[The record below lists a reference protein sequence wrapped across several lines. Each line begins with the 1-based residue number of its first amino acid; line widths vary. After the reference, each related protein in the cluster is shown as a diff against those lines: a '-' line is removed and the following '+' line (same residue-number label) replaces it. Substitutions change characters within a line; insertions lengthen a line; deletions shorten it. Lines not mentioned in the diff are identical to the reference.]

1 MGLSGM
7 LRNLKQKLPH
17 TKNKGG
23 SLTQEEKALVNAL
36 LHEGYR
42 QQDIAFIINQGRFA
56 QGQPVTVN
64 QARITQSGD
73 VTAASKEQVEEY
85 FKTLSAYD
93 PKTFLNPYKESDKR
107 LIRSRE
113 AMIAAVQTFNT
124 PTMIFRAEIFA
135 VLANIAWTYLIHE
148 KLEREEKGSSE
159 RCKNKSKTV
168 SQILG
173 KEGQTP
179 IQSPIKDA
187 AVIENLRKIIEIRD
201 EVEHTFF
208 VGGDILFG
216 ALFQACCINFE
227 KYITEWFGSSLSL
240 TKELSL
246 VLQFVRLEK
255 EQLVELEKSN
265 LPPAIKT
272 IVDEIQESEF
282 KDDSAFQFKVHFME
296 VVSSKTSAD
305 IHCLVSHDKS
315 EPGTP
320 YAIKPRDY
328 ARVTEK
334 EIVKAV
340 QDKGY
345 KNFKPRN
352 HQKCWKERWN
362 TAKERNEHARQY
374 GEVLNKRQWFW
385 YKQTWLKE
393 VLEFCKKAGEQFK

>member
-42 QQDIAFIINQGRFA
+42 QQDIAFIINQGRFD
-56 QGQPVTVN
+56 QRQLVTVN

-124 PTMIFRAEIFA
+124 PTMIFKAEIFA
-135 VLANIAWTYLIHE
+135 VLSNIAWTYLIHE

-173 KEGQTP
+173 KEGQPP

-201 EVEHTFF
+201 EVEHALF

-227 KYITEWFGSSLSL
+227 KYITLWFGSSLSL

-272 IVDEIQESEF
+272 IVDEIQESKF
-282 KDDSAFQFKVHFME
+282 KDDTAFQFKVHLTE
-296 VVSSKTSAD
+296 EVSSKTSAD
-305 IHCLVSHDKS
+305 IHRLVSHDESK
-315 EPGTP
+315 PGTP
-320 YAIKPRDY
+320 YAIKKSDY
-328 ARVTEK
+328 TRVTEK

-345 KNFKPRN
+345 KNFKPRD
-352 HQKCWKERWN
+352 HRECWKERWN
-362 TAKERNEHARQY
+362 TAKERNEHARQ
-374 GEVLNKRQWFW
+374 
-385 YKQTWLKE
+385 
-393 VLEFCKKAGEQFK
+393 

>member
-1 MGLSGM
+1 M
-7 LRNLKQKLPH
+7 
-17 TKNKGG
+17 
-23 SLTQEEKALVNAL
+23 
-36 LHEGYR
+36 
-42 QQDIAFIINQGRFA
+42 
-56 QGQPVTVN
+56 
-64 QARITQSGD
+64 
-73 VTAASKEQVEEY
+73 
-85 FKTLSAYD
+85 
-93 PKTFLNPYKESDKR
+93 
-107 LIRSRE
+107 
-113 AMIAAVQTFNT
+113 
-124 PTMIFRAEIFA
+124 
-135 VLANIAWTYLIHE
+135 
-148 KLEREEKGSSE
+148 
-159 RCKNKSKTV
+159 
-168 SQILG
+168 
-173 KEGQTP
+173 
-179 IQSPIKDA
+179 
-187 AVIENLRKIIEIRD
+187 
-201 EVEHTFF
+201 
-208 VGGDILFG
+208 
-216 ALFQACCINFE
+216 
-227 KYITEWFGSSLSL
+227 

-305 IHCLVSHDKS
+305 IHRLVSHDKS

-320 YAIKPRDY
+320 YGIKLHDY

-345 KNFKPRN
+345 KNFKPRD

-385 YKQTWLKE
+385 YEQTWLKE